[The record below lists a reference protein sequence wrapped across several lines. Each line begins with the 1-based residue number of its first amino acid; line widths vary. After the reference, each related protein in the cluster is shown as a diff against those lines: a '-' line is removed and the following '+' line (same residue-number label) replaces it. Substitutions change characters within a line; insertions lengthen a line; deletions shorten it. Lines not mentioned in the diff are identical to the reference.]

1 MASKLLDYLT
11 KLTEDPDAR
20 SAHKEDPDAAMSA
33 SELSEEEKEAVKS
46 SDPATIKKQLGD
58 DAPPGCMIVLF

>member
-20 SAHKEDPDAAMSA
+20 SRHKEDPDSAMSA

-46 SDPATIKKQLGD
+46 SDPAVIKKQLGD
-58 DAPPGCMIVLF
+58 DAPPGCMVVVF

>member
-20 SAHKEDPDAAMSA
+20 TAHKQDPDAAMSA
-33 SELSEEEKEAVKS
+33 SELSDEEKEALKS
-46 SDPATIKKQLGD
+46 SDPAVIKKQLGD
-58 DAPPGCMIVLF
+58 DAPPGCMVVMV